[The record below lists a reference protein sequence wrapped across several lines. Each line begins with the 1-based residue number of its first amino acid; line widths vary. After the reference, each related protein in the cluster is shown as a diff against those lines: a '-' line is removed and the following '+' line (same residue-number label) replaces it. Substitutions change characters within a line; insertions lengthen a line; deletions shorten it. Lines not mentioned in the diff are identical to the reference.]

1 MSIIGWF
8 IWRLTVQAKDVRLR
22 GSRVDEVHSWMVRIW
37 LELDSW
43 RVVQKFLVG
52 SSNRLIGWNLLLAER
67 RVFEWF
73 LELTQS
79 RHLRDRI
86 LLFIY
91 VQNSNKS
98 HSVSGFKLIQ
108 ISVIRPNRINLPSPR
123 SQRRKFEWQKGKISS
138 TRGAVRAHLFYCDC
152 LLYVWT
158 KITF

>member
-1 MSIIGWF
+1 MAHMSIIGWF

-98 HSVSGFKLIQ
+98 YSVSGLKLIQ
-108 ISVIRPNRINLPSPR
+108 MDVKMILTKSHGILPMY
-123 SQRRKFEWQKGKISS
+123 KIWSELS
-138 TRGAVRAHLFYCDC
+138 LILNFS
-152 LLYVWT
+152 
-158 KITF
+158 

>member
-1 MSIIGWF
+1 MAHMSIIGWF

-91 VQNSNKS
+91 VHNSNKS
-98 HSVSGFKLIQ
+98 HSLTPHGLISERNQ
-108 ISVIRPNRINLPSPR
+108 PGTIFPWMDIFDKWYNAPKE
-123 SQRRKFEWQKGKISS
+123 KFTKFSKKI
-138 TRGAVRAHLFYCDC
+138 
-152 LLYVWT
+152 
-158 KITF
+158 

>member
-98 HSVSGFKLIQ
+98 YYVSGLKLIQ
-108 ISVIRPNRINLPSPR
+108 MDVKMILTESHGILPMY
-123 SQRRKFEWQKGKISS
+123 KIWSKLS
-138 TRGAVRAHLFYCDC
+138 LILNFS
-152 LLYVWT
+152 
-158 KITF
+158 

>member
-1 MSIIGWF
+1 MAHMSIIGWF

-98 HSVSGFKLIQ
+98 YSVSGLKLIQ
-108 ISVIRPNRINLPSPR
+108 MDVKMILTESHGILPMY
-123 SQRRKFEWQKGKISS
+123 KIWSKLS
-138 TRGAVRAHLFYCDC
+138 LILNFS
-152 LLYVWT
+152 
-158 KITF
+158 